1 MYQHSFNCTVSL
13 DSLIMIR
20 VADRQW
26 CKSSYIQ
33 YISFLKSKTTE
44 YWATLVIKSRG
55 FSTGFLPVFWRQK
68 HSTFITIIW
77 NSLGQKYH
85 NKEEK
90 SSWTFVVPL
99 WFHWFPGGITRQIA
113 NPKLISSFLKNLFG
127 DYFRSSLKLLTI
139 VLISKLSQ
147 KHGCI
152 TSTRG
157 MICRLQTCSLQSQV
171 KGEMQV
177 FSVNL
182 VNSVN
187 FEVPI
192 LH

>member
-13 DSLIMIR
+13 DYLIMIR

-33 YISFLKSKTTE
+33 YNSFLKSKTTE
-44 YWATLVIKSRG
+44 YWAPLVIKSRG

-77 NSLGQKYH
+77 NSLGQKYY

-99 WFHWFPGGITRQIA
+99 CPWWNHKTNCKPQINFKFFEESIWWLFQVFTKALDNSFNIKTFSETWMYNINKRNDLQIA
-113 NPKLISSFLKNLFG
+113 NLF
-127 DYFRSSLKLLTI
+127 FA
-139 VLISKLSQ
+139 V
-147 KHGCI
+147 
-152 TSTRG
+152 TSERWNAG
-157 MICRLQTCSLQSQV
+157 IFCQSCQFC
-171 KGEMQV
+171 Q
-177 FSVNL
+177 FWST
-182 VNSVN
+182 
-187 FEVPI
+187 
-192 LH
+192 